1 MKILPYI
8 YEPDK
13 SLEVYKKTEEYFIE
27 NPSIKTEIE
36 ELGWIYQ
43 TIGMII
49 PQNWDNLWSGHF
61 FPHIESW
68 EELQISF
75 NLICFGLYKQAFVSI
90 RSGLELGILSVYY
103 NINDD
108 GHNTVKAW
116 LNSKRTNDANT
127 PRTEKIWQILLSN
140 ENIKKFNAKHNLR
153 ASFDALSYLHNF
165 VHTKGIKYSNRMPPR
180 NTNSQ
185 TFEPELI
192 AKWLKSY
199 KDIITIIATLHLL
212 KYPVSVMRFDYSKK
226 FGIDIPSFGGLEE
239 WHIDQIAKI
248 LPKDYLSDIE
258 EIANNDPQTQDI
270 LADINSLPDM
280 TDEQI
285 ETQIINLAK
294 MTIEHGSGFNKWLD
308 DQKRLYSVNEETEFS
323 DTMKTR
329 IKVLREWASAND
341 LLEFDLNKFLGRSST
356 K

>member
-75 NLICFGLYKQAFVSI
+75 NLICFGLYKQAFVSL

-127 PRTEKIWQILLSN
+127 PRIEKIWQILLSN
-140 ENIKKFNAKHNLR
+140 ENIRKFNAKHNLR

-165 VHTKGIKYSNRMPPR
+165 VHTKGMKYSNRMHPR

-192 AKWLKSY
+192 DKWLGSY
-199 KDIITIIATLHLL
+199 KDIIIIIATLHLL

-239 WHIDQIAKI
+239 EHIDQIAKI

-258 EIANNDPQTQDI
+258 EIAKNDPQAQDI

-294 MTIEHGSGFNKWLD
+294 MTIEHGSGFNKWLA

-323 DTMKTR
+323 DTMKNR
-329 IKVLREWASAND
+329 IKVLREWAIAND
-341 LLEFDLNKFLGRSST
+341 LLEFDLNKLLGRSST
-356 K
+356 E